1 MLIIRSGVAMGNSE
15 EVDMSKNLYR
25 DPQRGA
31 LGGVCAG
38 LADYLGVEVWVV
50 RLVAVTALIF
60 ASFLTMLLYLAA
72 WAMLDKRPSVEGGA
86 SASYGAAQ
94 LKQQG
99 WQQGLMPHQ
108 ALDRTAQQLDALERR
123 LQAMERCVTS
133 KEYQLRRDLQRL

>member
-1 MLIIRSGVAMGNSE
+1 MLTIRSGVAMGNRE
-15 EVDMSKNLYR
+15 EVVMSKNLYR

-60 ASFLTMLLYLAA
+60 ASFLTMLLYLVA
-72 WAMLDKRPSVEGGA
+72 WAMLDKKPRAETGA
-86 SASYGAAQ
+86 NASYGSAQ
-94 LKQQG
+94 LKQHG

>member
-1 MLIIRSGVAMGNSE
+1 MSRIRSGGPTPLRGELAMSNH
-15 EVDMSKNLYR
+15 LYR

-60 ASFLTMLLYLAA
+60 ASFLTLLLYLAA
-72 WAMLDKRPSVEGGA
+72 WAMMDKKPRTTAGPSH
-86 SASYGAAQ
+86 SSSQ
-94 LKQQG
+94 LKQHG

-108 ALDRTAQQLDALERR
+108 ALDRTAQQLDELEKR

>member
-1 MLIIRSGVAMGNSE
+1 
-15 EVDMSKNLYR
+15 MSKYLYR

-38 LADYLGVEVWVV
+38 LADYLGIEVWVV

-60 ASFLTMLLYLAA
+60 ASFLTLLLYLAA
-72 WAMLDKRPSVEGGA
+72 WAMLDKKPRTTDGISSG
-86 SASYGAAQ
+86 SAQ
-94 LKQQG
+94 LKQHG

-108 ALDRTAQQLDALERR
+108 ALDRTARQLDALEKR

-133 KEYQLRRDLQRL
+133 REYQLRRDLQRL